1 MYIILNKMEETT
13 FTDNDSFLVLFSKK
27 ITRRQPFR
35 KSRDDIPSEKV
46 VIVEEELNDM
56 DIGNLEDL
64 PRLVSRNDKCE
75 NLKVVMISQQTQ
87 RRLFDV

>member
-27 ITRRQPFR
+27 ITRRHPFR

-46 VIVEEELNDM
+46 VIVEEELNDI

-64 PRLVSRNDKCE
+64 PRLVSINDKCE